1 MTYAIIAYVLS
12 ILLWITYLLSLGRR
26 VKRALDRR

>member
-12 ILLWITYLLSLGRR
+12 GLLWIAYLAKVSARLR
-26 VKRALDRR
+26 RALGKS

>member
-12 ILLWITYLLSLGRR
+12 ILLWLVYLLALGRR